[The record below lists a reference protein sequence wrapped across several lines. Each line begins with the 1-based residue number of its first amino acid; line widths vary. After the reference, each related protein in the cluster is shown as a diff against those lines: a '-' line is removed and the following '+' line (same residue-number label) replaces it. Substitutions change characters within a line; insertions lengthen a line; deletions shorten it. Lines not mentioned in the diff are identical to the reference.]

1 MMDPEDADITDVLP
15 EIRPNRRLTKQD
27 RSAARQSRI
36 TEGAIVAISRYG
48 MGGVTHRRVAS
59 EAHVSLAATT
69 YYYETK
75 GDIIAD
81 ASRTLLARYVDAF
94 RRFASSLGPDA
105 QLSFRDFALK
115 LVFNSAGKH
124 KVETLAWCE
133 ILVNAARDES
143 MRELAQVWFTTLD
156 ELWQNIASLL
166 GVDDVQSAAV
176 SAIDTVIGL
185 LFIVTPLGLSEEEMR
200 ALLLTGSLGSDHPSF
215 HVSESH
221 VDVDVGGKK
230 SDGTRER
237 ILNAAAELIVGEGI
251 EALTFRN
258 ISERAGL
265 TAAAPTY
272 YFPSISALCN
282 AAQARLF
289 EMTRHRYRGDAGTGD
304 HASLDK
310 DHLIDLLATVF
321 LREAT
326 EFRDLSLACYPVYV
340 QAHRDPTLRPGL
352 WALNS
357 ENIDRWTKL
366 LTNISPDATAF
377 DRWMLYAAFVGK
389 LIRVLT
395 TAPSTRELSKT
406 RSEFAYEVCAL
417 VERRRWSD
425 YRG

>member
-1 MMDPEDADITDVLP
+1 MSFENGDPARAMLNV
-15 EIRPNRRLTKQD
+15 RPQRRQAKQD
-27 RSAARQSRI
+27 RSAARQMRI

-59 EAHVSLAATT
+59 AAHVSLAATT

-75 GDIIAD
+75 SDIIAD
-81 ASRTLLARYVDAF
+81 ASRTLLAQYVDAF
-94 RRFASSLGPDA
+94 RRFASHFGADEH
-105 QLSFRDFALK
+105 LSFRDFALK
-115 LVFNSAGKH
+115 LVFNAAGKH
-124 KVETLAWCE
+124 KIQTLAWCE
-133 ILVNAARDES
+133 ILVNAARDEDL
-143 MRELAQVWFTTLD
+143 RELARAWFTTLD
-156 ELWQNIASLL
+156 ELWQDIAKLM
-166 GVDDVQSAAV
+166 DVEDGECAVV

-185 LFIVTPLGLSEEEMR
+185 LFTVIPLGLSEPQLR
-200 ALLLTGSLGSDHPSF
+200 TLLFTGTLAAHEQPVAPPEPIAPG
-215 HVSESH
+215 
-221 VDVDVGGKK
+221 DVGPKK
-230 SDGTRER
+230 SDNTRER
-237 ILNAAAELIVGEGI
+237 ILNAAADLIVEDGI

-289 EMTRHRYRGDAGTGD
+289 DMTRHRYRGDAGTGD

-310 DHLIDLLATVF
+310 EHLIDLLTTVF

-326 EFRDLSLACYPVYV
+326 EFRALSLACYPVYV

-357 ENIDRWTKL
+357 ENIERWTKL
-366 LTNISPDATAF
+366 LTDIAPDATAF

-389 LIRVLT
+389 LIRILT
-395 TAPSTRELSKT
+395 TAPTTRGLSVV
-406 RSEFAYEVCAL
+406 RSEFAYEVNSL
-417 VERRRWSD
+417 IERRRWSD
-425 YRG
+425 KAG